1 MRIRKN
7 NFFTCILIFWACS
20 SFSQEI
26 IFPDLSGND
35 LIDSLRSAYKP
46 GIVLTS
52 SQAKDT
58 LYSILNNEND
68 TVRCV
73 YSGHYSILPENVD
86 PSQWIFMGGG
96 TEGINLEHVYPQS
109 KGATT
114 GTQAHNNLHHLFPT
128 RVKVNSDRG
137 SFPFGEINDFQ
148 TQRWYYLTNVTSS
161 IPSSNIDLYSE
172 WNNAFFEPRED
183 FKGDVARAVFYFF
196 AMYQSQALAADPDFF
211 EIQRQTLLD
220 WHELDPATDQE
231 ILRSDLVATFQD
243 GKINPFVV
251 DPTLATRAFC
261 LEGEECMTTG
271 VFTFH
276 PHNRN
281 FQAYNSGTTIQVIC
295 NESISETVDVMIYD
309 IMGRL
314 CQKNDLSLNGV
325 GKYGISFESSV
336 PGYHAIHISGKN
348 WQWSGLITIE

>member
-1 MRIRKN
+1 MRILKN
-7 NFFTCILIFWACS
+7 SVISCILILCACS
-20 SFSQEI
+20 CFAQDN
-26 IFPDLSGND
+26 IFPDLTGNV
-35 LIDSLRSAYKP
+35 LMDSLRTAFKP
-46 GIVLTS
+46 ATVMTS
-52 SQAKDT
+52 SEAKDT

-73 YSGHYSILPENVD
+73 YSGHYLILPENVD
-86 PSQWIFMGGG
+86 PSQWVFMNGE
-96 TEGINLEHVYPQS
+96 TQGINLEHVYPQS

-148 TQRWYYLTNVTSS
+148 TQRWYYLTNVTGS

-196 AMYQSQALAADPDFF
+196 TIYQNQALVADPAFF

-220 WHELDPATDQE
+220 WHELDPATDDE
-231 ILRSDLVATFQD
+231 VLRSDLVATFQD

-251 DPTLATRAFC
+251 DPTLASRAFC
-261 LEGEECMTTG
+261 MGGEDCMTTG
-271 VFTFH
+271 ISTLDRDSRDFRAF
-276 PHNRN
+276 
-281 FQAYNSGTTIQVIC
+281 NSGSNIQIDC
-295 NESISETVDVMIYD
+295 NESIYEVVEVRIYD
-309 IMGRL
+309 MMGRL
-314 CQKNDLSLNGV
+314 LQENKLSLSGV
-325 GKYGISFESSV
+325 GRYPIKFTDSL
-336 PGYHAIHISGKN
+336 PGFYAMHIAGKD
-348 WQWSGLITIE
+348 WQWSGILAH